1 MPLAVAPRRGKE
13 HVQRI
18 SELIINH
25 DQNENKVD
33 CFENLIPPS
42 KASVVAE
49 EEAAEESHIDESDL
63 WLVKYDE
70 LAQKSKNIP
79 LSHLG
84 CCKEGGELF
93 NDLCMWVDI
102 NQKYVDLGLFPQWDD
117 IARELR
123 IDDMKTEW
131 VRVCVRPE
139 QSFTRAILEIYMSDG
154 GTLGDVIGALRKQKQ
169 YRIIQEISEQ
179 AEEFMDVYNTYH
191 KNSYN
196 PNSNTNVHVYS
207 ILKTLFETFNKM
219 GHEDPLNKY
228 QLYSGGFKS
237 YLKSLNDKVHANE
250 TDLVVNAVHFNE
262 ATPFESHDSGY
273 TSPHR
278 YGGSLPSMTEANV
291 QSKPISEIRNKKSKN
306 IVLEVQDDKQF
317 HTIRILL
324 VFARDGAIHAEQI
337 VTGMLN
343 FSHEDFPTIRVDFF
357 RLNEVELWNALL
369 VNPEACLMKW
379 IDEMDY
385 VMPILT
391 PDYLQ
396 DLHNPSIPPGPPG
409 PTSAMINKYV
419 YTLLRSEFVASG
431 CQNFKVRPALPS
443 EFVEQLCRCKP
454 VQAEPLFKMWK
465 HTDLQ
470 TMKSRLGAMIKIW
483 AKKHDIH

>member
-1 MPLAVAPRRGKE
+1 MPLAAPPRRNIE

-18 SELIINH
+18 SDLITNH
-25 DQNENKVD
+25 DENKNTVD
-33 CFENLIPPS
+33 CFESLT
-42 KASVVAE
+42 ASSEPVISE
-49 EEAAEESHIDESDL
+49 DSILEESHIDESDL
-63 WLVKYDE
+63 WMVKYDE

-131 VRVCVRPE
+131 VRVCIRPE
-139 QSFTRAILEIYMSDG
+139 QSFTRAILEIYMGDG

-169 YRIIQEISEQ
+169 YRIIQEISDK

-196 PNSNTNVHVYS
+196 PNNSTNVHVYS
-207 ILKTLFETFNKM
+207 ILKTLFETFNKV
-219 GHEDPLNKY
+219 GHDDPLNKY
-228 QLYSGGFKS
+228 QLYSSGFKS
-237 YLKSLNDKVHANE
+237 YLKSLNDMKGQVNE
-250 TDLVVNAVHFNE
+250 TDLIVNSVHFNE
-262 ATPFESHDSGY
+262 AAPLESHDSGY
-273 TSPHR
+273 TSPYR
-278 YGGSLPSMTEANV
+278 YGGSLPSMTESNL
-291 QSKPISEIRNKKSKN
+291 QSKPISEIRNKKSKK
-306 IVLEVQDDKQF
+306 VVEEVPDGKQF
-317 HTIRILL
+317 HTIKILL
-324 VFARDGAIHAEQI
+324 VFARDGAPHADQI
-337 VTGMLN
+337 VTGMIN
-343 FSHEDFPTIRVDFF
+343 FAHEDFPTIRVDFF

-379 IDEMDY
+379 IDEMEY

-391 PDYLQ
+391 PEYLQ
-396 DLHNPSIPPGPPG
+396 DLHNPSIPAGPPA

-419 YTLLRSEFVASG
+419 YTLLRSEFVANG
-431 CQNFKVRPALPS
+431 CQNLKVRPAMPS
-443 EFVEQLCRCKP
+443 IFVDQLYRCKP
-454 VQAEPLFKMWK
+454 VQTEPLFKMWK

-470 TMKSRLGAMIKIW
+470 TMRARVGAMIKIW
-483 AKKHDIH
+483 AKKHDIQ

>member
-1 MPLAVAPRRGKE
+1 MPLAVAPRRGVD

-18 SELIINH
+18 SELLITH
-25 DQNENKVD
+25 DEIKNTVD
-33 CFENLIPPS
+33 VSDDITLKGLTGFEDE
-42 KASVVAE
+42 SV
-49 EEAAEESHIDESDL
+49 EESHIDESDL

-102 NQKYVDLGLFPQWDD
+102 NQKYVELGLFPQWDD

-131 VRVCVRPE
+131 VKVCVRPE
-139 QSFTRAILEIYMSDG
+139 QSFTRAILEIYMGDG
-154 GTLGDVIGALRKQKQ
+154 GTLGDVIAALRKQKQ
-169 YRIIQEISEQ
+169 YRIIQEISEK

-196 PNSNTNVHVYS
+196 PNSNSNVHVYS
-207 ILKTLFETFNKM
+207 ILKTLFETFNKV

-228 QLYSGGFKS
+228 QLYSGGFKT
-237 YLKSLNDKVHANE
+237 YLKSLNDKVHGNE
-250 TDLVVNAVHFNE
+250 TDLIVNAVHFNE

-278 YGGSLPSMTEANV
+278 YGGSLPSMTEA
-291 QSKPISEIRNKKSKN
+291 QIQLKPISEIKNKKQKK
-306 IVLEVQDDKQF
+306 VVVEVQDGKQV

-324 VFARDGAIHAEQI
+324 VFARDGATHAEQI

-343 FSHEDFPTIRVDFF
+343 FSIEDFPTIRVDFF

-391 PDYLQ
+391 PDFLQ
-396 DLHNPSIPPGPPG
+396 DLHNPNIPPGPPG

-419 YTLLRSEFVASG
+419 YTLLRSEFVANG
-431 CQNFKVRPALPS
+431 CQNSKVRPAMPV
-443 EFVEQLCRCKP
+443 EFVEQLYRCKP

-470 TMKSRLGAMIKIW
+470 TMQTRLRAMIKIW
-483 AKKHDIH
+483 AKNHEVL